1 MLDSTTAVGQYTI
14 GCLYGD
20 LWGMG
25 ACAYT
30 INGAGAG
37 IVFLNHV

>member
-1 MLDSTTAVGQYTI
+1 MPDNIQSGASMVISG
-14 GCLYGD
+14 
-20 LWGMG
+20 GMG

-37 IVFLNHV
+37 ICVLEP